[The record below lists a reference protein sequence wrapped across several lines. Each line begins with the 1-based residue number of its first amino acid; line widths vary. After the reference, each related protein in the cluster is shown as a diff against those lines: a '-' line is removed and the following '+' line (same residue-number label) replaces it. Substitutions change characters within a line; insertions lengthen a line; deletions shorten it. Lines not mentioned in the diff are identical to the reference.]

1 MESRLFRI
9 KSVFEEEIK
18 DLKNNLVEKELR
30 IEQIQNLIA
39 VKN

>member
-39 VKN
+39 AKN

>member
-1 MESRLFRI
+1 M
-9 KSVFEEEIK
+9 FEEEIK

-39 VKN
+39 AKN